1 MARGPAGS
9 GQAVQRVQVM
19 ADFDYSSVRELLD
32 ALPTGLWLDGKN
44 VSATGGATFDV
55 LDPATEEV
63 IAQVA
68 DGTSED
74 WMRALALADAAK
86 SDWAAFAP
94 RSRSV
99 ILTDIFN
106 AINER
111 KDDFARVMT
120 LEMGKPY
127 GEALGEVAYGAEYM
141 RWFAE
146 EAVRIPGR
154 YSQSPAGNGSITVS
168 HTPVGPVLAIT
179 PWNFPLAMATRKIA
193 PAFAAGCPVVVKP
206 AAETPLTML
215 LLGEVIAEVFARH
228 EVPAGVFS
236 IVTTTQSSALSSE
249 LMADPRLRK
258 VTFTGSTGV
267 GKILVRQSADNLQR
281 TSMELGGNAPFLVH
295 EDANLDLV
303 LDCAIQAKMRNG
315 GEACIAANRFV
326 VHETVAEEFTRRL
339 TEKMAAFQTGHGL
352 SEGTALGPLISAKQR
367 DAVTDLV
374 AKALEQGAV
383 ATTGGSKP
391 EGKGFFYPA
400 TVLAQLPDDA
410 EILRQEIFGPVATVT
425 TFSTLEEGVAKA
437 NDTEFGLAAYA
448 FTENFHTA
456 EYLAHAL
463 ESGMVGIN
471 RAAIS
476 DAAAPFGG
484 IKESGFGREG
494 GAEGIEEYI
503 SVRYI
508 AKP

>member
-1 MARGPAGS
+1 MTN
-9 GQAVQRVQVM
+9 
-19 ADFDYSSVRELLD
+19 FDYSQVSELLGS
-32 ALPTGLWLDGKN
+32 LPIGLWLEGKN
-44 VSATGGATFDV
+44 VAATGCATFEV

-63 IAQVA
+63 IANVA
-68 DGTSED
+68 DATSAD
-74 WMRALALADAAK
+74 WMRALQLADAAQK
-86 SDWAAFAP
+86 EWAAFAP
-94 RSRSV
+94 RTRSI

-111 KDDFARVMT
+111 KEDFARVMT

-127 GEALGEVAYGAEYM
+127 AEALGEVAYGAEYM

-215 LLGEVIAEVFARH
+215 LLGEVIAEVFTRH

-303 LDCAIQAKMRNG
+303 LDCAMQAKMRNG
-315 GEACIAANRFV
+315 GEACIAANRFI

-367 DAVTDLV
+367 DAVADLV

>member
-1 MARGPAGS
+1 MTN
-9 GQAVQRVQVM
+9 
-19 ADFDYSSVRELLD
+19 FDYSQVSELLGS
-32 ALPTGLWLDGKN
+32 LPTGLWLEGKN
-44 VSATGGATFDV
+44 VAATGGATFEV

-63 IAQVA
+63 IANVA
-68 DGTSED
+68 DGTSAD
-74 WMRALALADAAK
+74 WMRALELADAAQK
-86 SDWAAFAP
+86 EWAAFAP
-94 RSRSV
+94 RTRSI

-106 AINER
+106 AIIER
-111 KDDFARVMT
+111 KEDFARVMT

-127 GEALGEVAYGAEYM
+127 AEALGEVAYGAEYM

-193 PAFAAGCPVVVKP
+193 PAFVAGCPVVVKP

-215 LLGEVIAEVFARH
+215 LLGEVIAEVFTRH

-236 IVTTTQSSALSSE
+236 IVTTTQSSTLSSE

-303 LDCAIQAKMRNG
+303 LDCAMQAKMRNG
-315 GEACIAANRFV
+315 GEACIAANRFI

-339 TEKMAAFQTGHGL
+339 TEKMAAFQIGHGL

-367 DAVTDLV
+367 DAVADLV

-383 ATTGGSKP
+383 ATTGSSKP

>member
-1 MARGPAGS
+1 MTN
-9 GQAVQRVQVM
+9 
-19 ADFDYSSVRELLD
+19 FDYSQVSELLD
-32 ALPTGLWLDGKN
+32 SLPTGLWLEGKN
-44 VSATGGATFDV
+44 VAATGGATFEV

-63 IAQVA
+63 IANVA
-68 DGTSED
+68 DGTSAD
-74 WMRALALADAAK
+74 WMRALELSDAAQK
-86 SDWAAFAP
+86 EWAGFAP
-94 RSRSV
+94 RTRSI

-111 KDDFARVMT
+111 KEDFARVMT

-127 GEALGEVAYGAEYM
+127 AEALGEVAYGAEYM

-303 LDCAIQAKMRNG
+303 LDCAMQAKMRNG
-315 GEACIAANRFV
+315 GEACIAANRFI
-326 VHETVAEEFTRRL
+326 VHEAVAEEFTQRL

-367 DAVTDLV
+367 DAVADLV

-425 TFSTLEEGVAKA
+425 TYCDLAEGVAKA